1 MTMDKSTA
9 RRYQLTGGN
18 RHNWASVSAQIS
30 PEMQR
35 KLMAHCGKHKITR
48 SQLIRS
54 LIHEEL
60 ENGHG

>member
-1 MTMDKSTA
+1 M
-9 RRYQLTGGN
+9 TGGN
-18 RHNWASVSAQIS
+18 RHNWACVSAQIS
-30 PEMQR
+30 PDMQR

-60 ENGHG
+60 ENGNG